1 MHKTCSF
8 KHENWMQLHN
18 VGQMF
23 LYQKRGCSQ
32 KEAVKIDG
40 IQTTVSVQQE
50 AAEAELMNR
59 LSGQK
64 QWDRRSA
71 LT

>member
-1 MHKTCSF
+1 
-8 KHENWMQLHN
+8 MQLHN
-18 VGQMF
+18 VSQMF

-59 LSGQK
+59 LSDQK
-64 QWDRRSA
+64 Q
-71 LT
+71 